1 MDPVDRKI
9 IRLLAASG
17 RLSWADLAAELDLS
31 PPAAAERVRKLE
43 QRGIIRGYAAL
54 VDPELVG
61 VGVTAFVAV
70 RVERPRHRA
79 AFLAR
84 VAELDAVLECHH
96 VAGDDDFLLKVR
108 VAGLRD
114 LERLISDDLKA
125 LAGIAG
131 SRTIVALSTV
141 KETPTPPLPPERG

>member
-1 MDPVDRKI
+1 MDPLDRKI
-9 IRLLAASG
+9 IRLLARSG

-54 VDPELVG
+54 LDAELVG
-61 VGVTAFVAV
+61 AGVTAFVAI
-70 RVERPRHRA
+70 RLERPRHRA

-84 VAELDAVLECHH
+84 VAELDEILECHH
-96 VAGDDDFLLKVR
+96 VAGDDDYLLKVR
-108 VAGLRD
+108 VGSLRD
-114 LERLISDDLKA
+114 LERFVSDDVKG
-125 LAGIAG
+125 LAGVAG

>member
-1 MDPVDRKI
+1 MDQMDRKI

-43 QRGIIRGYAAL
+43 QRGIIRGYTAL
-54 VDPELVG
+54 LDAELVG
-61 VGVTAFVAV
+61 AGVPAVVAV
-70 RVERPRHRA
+70 RLERPRHRA

-84 VAELDAVLECHH
+84 VAELDAILECHH
-96 VAGDDDFLLKVR
+96 VAGDDDYLLKVR
-108 VAGLRD
+108 VAGLRA
-114 LERLISDDLKA
+114 LEQLISDELKG

-131 SRTIVALSTV
+131 TRTQVALSTV
-141 KETPTPPLPPERG
+141 KETPTPPVPPERG